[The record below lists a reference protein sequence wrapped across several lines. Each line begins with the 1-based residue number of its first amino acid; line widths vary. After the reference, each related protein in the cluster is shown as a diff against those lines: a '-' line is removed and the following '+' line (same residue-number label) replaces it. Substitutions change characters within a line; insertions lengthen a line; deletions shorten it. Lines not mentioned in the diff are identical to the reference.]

1 MARKGFSTGA
11 THRFKAVFETALNA
25 ERF

>member
-1 MARKGFSTGA
+1 MARTGFSTGA